1 MHKSC
6 IPLMQLLL
14 HRSVRKKTSS
24 EWRETNSSS
33 VWRRFSSEWRKTTS
47 FGRQPFL
54 FSLPSGGRQHEVV
67 FHCSEDNLF
76 FSLFRTEKEN
86 KRLNCSIRKTTN
98 FLSSEWRKIRDC
110 HIVGH
115 PTHLERALMC
125 RPSMRPASVKSQA
138 QRLSPDVR
146 HIL

>member
-1 MHKSC
+1 MHC
-6 IPLMQLLL
+6 
-14 HRSVRKKTSS
+14 SVRKKTSS

-33 VWRRFSSEWRKTTS
+33 VWRRFSSEWRKTTRGCLPS

-54 FSLPSGGRQHEVV
+54 FSRPSGGKQHEVV
-67 FHCSEDNLF
+67 FHYSEDNLF
-76 FSLFRTEKEN
+76 FSLFGTEKEN
-86 KRLNCSIRKTTN
+86 KRLNCSIWKTTN

-146 HIL
+146 DI